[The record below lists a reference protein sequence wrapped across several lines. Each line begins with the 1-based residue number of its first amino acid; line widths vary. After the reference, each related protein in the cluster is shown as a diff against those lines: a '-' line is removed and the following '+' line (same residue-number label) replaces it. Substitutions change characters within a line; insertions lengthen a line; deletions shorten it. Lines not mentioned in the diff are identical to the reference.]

1 MVSEALE
8 MSESFELTEDAEVQ
22 TKLAEVVD
30 ERIDEIATFANV
42 SVSQLTAV
50 VRYRA
55 PDSSTLRR
63 KLGWQ
68 PPVKVKFDHDLFPK
82 PRGATSTYD
91 PNVVSNADLSN
102 CNQSRTLVFIEIV
115 YESNVEYERDA
126 FSAAMLALAL
136 QALAT
141 GTGFEAG
148 VCAVA
153 KVIDEGRVIVPAPY
167 PPTPPPLP
175 PRPPPN
181 PPPQPASPPSAFN
194 RPLVLGAIAGSLL
207 LLFLAFVVIY
217 YCIITICWPW
227 AGGAAELVPLAPK
240 PKPAPPPA
248 SRAQWG
254 MPARRL

>member
-1 MVSEALE
+1 
-8 MSESFELTEDAEVQ
+8 MSESFELTEEAEVQ
-22 TKLAEVVD
+22 TRLAEVVD
-30 ERIDEIATFANV
+30 ERIDEIAKFANV

-55 PDSSTLRR
+55 PDSSTRRR

-91 PNVVSNADLSN
+91 PTVISNANLSN
-102 CNQSRTLVFIEIV
+102 CNQSRTLVFIEII
-115 YESNVEYERDA
+115 YESNVELERDA
-126 FSAAMLALAL
+126 FSAAMLALTL
-136 QALAT
+136 QGLANTT
-141 GTGFEAG
+141 GTGFDAA

-153 KVIDEGRVIVPAPY
+153 KVTDEGRVIVPAPQ

-181 PPPQPASPPSAFN
+181 PPPQPAAPPSAFN

-207 LLFLAFVVIY
+207 LLFLVFVICY
-217 YCIITICWPW
+217 YCIISICWPW
-227 AGGAAELVPLAPK
+227 AGAVAELAPLT
-240 PKPAPPPA
+240 PKPAPPG
-248 SRAQWG
+248 RAAYG